1 MDKSHLKRSRDS
13 GSSASHMTL
22 GGATPRP
29 SGPGQ
34 PPVKF
39 PKFWTGRGRKGHRAV
54 EGSDAGESGGGRSRS
69 AAQGVEEWLKEFS
82 SPVRMPRPVRHQR
95 GGLVPA
101 VARGVG
107 SEQRRDRPPHPGPR
121 NRQGAHMEAQT
132 RHWLVTPAD
141 ICLGSSPEYGS
152 PRAAAV
158 LSPHT

>member
-1 MDKSHLKRSRDS
+1 
-13 GSSASHMTL
+13 MTL

-107 SEQRRDRPPHPGPR
+107 SEQRRQAPPPRP
-121 NRQGAHMEAQT
+121 QEQT
-132 RHWLVTPAD
+132 R
-141 ICLGSSPEYGS
+141 GSHGGPDPTLAGDSS
-152 PRAAAV
+152 
-158 LSPHT
+158 